1 MQNSGLLFSYAI
13 NAVLL
18 ILMCSWP
25 ILALVTLLRLR
36 KLRLPSSDTVLWVI
50 VILFV
55 PVFGALAFLILQRGK
70 PLPSRQNIESL

>member
-1 MQNSGLLFSYAI
+1 MQNSGLLFAYAI

-18 ILMCSWP
+18 LLLSSWP

-36 KLRLPSSDTVLWVI
+36 KIGLPSLETVLWVI

-55 PVFGALAFLILQRGK
+55 PVFGALAFLILQPGK
-70 PLPSRQNIESL
+70 KPTEIAR

>member
-13 NAVLL
+13 NAVVL
-18 ILMCSWP
+18 ILLGSWP

-36 KLRLPSSDTVLWVI
+36 KLGLPSLETVLWVM

-55 PVFGALAFLILQRGK
+55 PVFGALAFLILRPGK
-70 PLPSRQNIESL
+70 PLLGRQNTEPF